1 MAASTKSL
9 RRRTDRVSEHQPR
22 QPQPRTSR
30 LEVEPSRFDV
40 TDRAPQ
46 AFGVWL
52 TTDEAC
58 AYLRYT
64 GKHRLR
70 SLYKFIARNEV
81 KTSRR
86 SARRLLI
93 ARRDLDQTVERG
105 GK

>member
-1 MAASTKSL
+1 MAATKSL
-9 RRRTDRVSEHQPR
+9 RRRTDRVSEPHTRLAPAPSAVLDIR
-22 QPQPRTSR
+22 DSAPQP
-30 LEVEPSRFDV
+30 
-40 TDRAPQ
+40 
-46 AFGVWL
+46 FGVWL